1 MILLPQLISA
11 GDSPSK
17 RQVHVRD
24 GPKINGV
31 VVTDAIKYVQGQMD
45 HLQDQENKLL
55 EEIKH
60 KEESRELKNRSGE
73 RLLRTEYSSDS
84 DAIHMQFI
92 FTDRHLK
99 RPMVKFIGENL

>member
-17 RQVHVRD
+17 RQVQVRD
-24 GPKINGV
+24 GPKTNGV

-45 HLQDQENKLL
+45 HLPSQENKLL

-60 KEESRELKNRSGE
+60 KEESRELKNLSGQ
-73 RLLRTEYSSDS
+73 R
-84 DAIHMQFI
+84 
-92 FTDRHLK
+92 
-99 RPMVKFIGENL
+99 